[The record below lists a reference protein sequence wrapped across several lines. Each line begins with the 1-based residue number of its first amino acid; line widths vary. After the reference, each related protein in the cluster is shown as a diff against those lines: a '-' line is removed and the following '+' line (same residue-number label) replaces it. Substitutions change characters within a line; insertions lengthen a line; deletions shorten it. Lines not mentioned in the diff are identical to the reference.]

1 MKELRIIAESI
12 HQVTGMDI
20 RSKSRRREIVD
31 AKALFYHFA
40 EELLDKNATLFHLF
54 TGQDRTTAIHYFNS
68 NHVEYNDFTWK
79 DKIQEIEDLIFDK
92 LRENGRLKASIK
104 VNGKTKTFSF
114 CSRRDFELQSWSI
127 YNELINE
134 EIND

>member
-20 RSKSRRREIVD
+20 RSKSRRREVVD

-40 EELLDKNATLFHLF
+40 EELLDKNASLFHLF

-79 DKIQEIEDLIFDK
+79 DKMQEVEDLIFDR
-92 LRENGRLKASIK
+92 LRESGRLKASIK
-104 VNGKTKTFSF
+104 AMGKTKSFSF
-114 CSRRDFELQSWSI
+114 CSRRDFELQAWNI
-127 YNELINE
+127 YNELTNE
-134 EIND
+134 EIDE

>member
-40 EELLDKNATLFHLF
+40 EELLDKNASLFHLF

-92 LRENGRLKASIK
+92 LRESGRLKASIK
-104 VNGKTKTFSF
+104 VNGKIKTFSF
-114 CSRRDFELQSWSI
+114 CSRRDFEIQSWNI
-127 YNELINE
+127 YNELIKE

>member
-20 RSKSRRREIVD
+20 TSKSRRREIVD

-40 EELLDKNATLFHLF
+40 EEILDKNATLFKSF
-54 TGQDRTTAIHYFNS
+54 TGQDRTTAIYYFNS

-79 DKIQEIEDLIFDK
+79 DKMQEIEDLIFDK
-92 LRENGRLKASIK
+92 LRETGRLKASIK
-104 VNGKTKTFSF
+104 VNGKTKSFSF

-134 EIND
+134 EINE